1 MAHEQRD
8 SARATTGWVVA
19 LVLWVCVIW
28 GNSLISGPASDAN
41 SYAVVGVL
49 RDLFG
54 FFGITD
60 PEFMNHIVRKGA
72 HFCEYAVSGF
82 LVCRAL
88 GVRPGEGLASHGRA
102 VALGVAIAALDEC
115 IQLFVPNRAG
125 MVEDVL
131 LDTCGVC
138 FGVLMAHLVARL
150 RRH

>member
-28 GNSLISGPASDAN
+28 GNSLIPGPASDAN

-72 HFCEYAVSGF
+72 HFWEYAISGF
-82 LVCRAL
+82 LACRAL
-88 GVRPGEGLASHGRA
+88 GVRPGEGLAGHARA
-102 VALGVAIAALDEC
+102 VALGVAIAAVDEC

-131 LDTCGVC
+131 LDACGVC
-138 FGVLMAHLVARL
+138 FGVLVAHLVARL
-150 RRH
+150 RQH

>member
-28 GNSLISGPASDAN
+28 GNSLIPGPASDAN

-54 FFGITD
+54 LFGITD

-72 HFCEYAVSGF
+72 HFCEYAISGF
-82 LVCRAL
+82 LACRAL
-88 GVRPGEGLASHGRA
+88 GVQREQGARSVARA
-102 VALGVAIAALDEC
+102 IALGVGIAAVDEC